1 MSWSYAADVI
11 SSATGN
17 IIGGIIAGSI
27 SVGLFVWKTR
37 NQYRRRRIEA
47 HTRLLRI
54 LEKANKAATRAGIQ
68 RSQYTH
74 MFTVAEYERF
84 DACVM
89 DPLISDVVHKTYET
103 SIINHTR
110 PNGQNAPIYLA
121 EYVRLQDATKEEHNK
136 LERSQ
141 LRRMLMCKRNPAL

>member
-11 SSATGN
+11 SSATGS

-37 NQYRRRRIEA
+37 NQYRIRRMDA

-54 LEKANKAATRAGIQ
+54 LEKANKTATRAGIQ

-74 MFTVAEYERF
+74 MFTVAEHERL
-84 DACVM
+84 AVCM
-89 DPLISDVVHKTYET
+89 TDPLISDVVHRAYEA
-103 SIINHTR
+103 SIVDHTQPR
-110 PNGQNAPIYLA
+110 GQNSSTYLA
-121 EYVRLQDATKEEHNK
+121 KYAKLQVATEEELNK
-136 LERSQ
+136 LARSQ
-141 LRRMLMCKRNPAL
+141 LRRMLVCKRNPAL

>member
-1 MSWSYAADVI
+1 MSWSYAVDVI

-17 IIGGIIAGSI
+17 IIGGIIAGSV

-37 NQYRRRRIEA
+37 NQYRKRRVEA

-54 LEKANKAATRAGIQ
+54 LEKANRTATRAGIQ

-89 DPLISDVVHKTYET
+89 DPLISDVVHKTYEA
-103 SIINHTR
+103 SVVEHTQPR
-110 PNGQNAPIYLA
+110 EQNPPIYLA
-121 EYVRLQDATKEEHNK
+121 KYAKLQVATKEELNK
-136 LERSQ
+136 LARSQ
-141 LRRMLMCKRNPAL
+141 LRRMLVCKRNPVL